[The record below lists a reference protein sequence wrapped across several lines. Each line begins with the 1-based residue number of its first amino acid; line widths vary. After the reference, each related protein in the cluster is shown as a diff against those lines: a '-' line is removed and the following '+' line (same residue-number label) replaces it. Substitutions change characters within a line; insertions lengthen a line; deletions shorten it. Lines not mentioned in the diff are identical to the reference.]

1 MRDVLD
7 YLKRNKLAFIATALA
22 CLFTIILWPWTERVP
37 FALFIAAAAL
47 CAWQAGARS
56 SLLTTAV
63 GAAVLSLIGLL
74 LPANEFPHKMADYVA
89 HLAML
94 IAVGL
99 LAAYL
104 SHARER
110 GLSAVRHFHAALGG
124 SRDGVIFTDA
134 QGHVTGLNYSAQGL
148 VGWHSLN
155 AVEQPLSLVLQ
166 LRHEQ
171 TGQPMEDFT

>member
-1 MRDVLD
+1 MRDALN
-7 YLKRNKLAFIATALA
+7 LMRRNKLSFISTALA
-22 CLFTIILWPWTERVP
+22 CLFTIILWPWTGRLP

-56 SLLTTAV
+56 SLLTTAL
-63 GAAVLSLIGLL
+63 GAAILGVICLL
-74 LPANEFPHKMADYVA
+74 LPATEFPNKAADYTS

-94 IAVGL
+94 VSVGL

-110 GLSAVRHFHAALGG
+110 GLNAVRHFHAALGG
-124 SRDGVIFTDA
+124 SRDAVIFTDA
-134 QGHVTGLNYSAQGL
+134 QGRVTRLNYSAQGL

-155 AVEQPLSLVLQ
+155 AVEQPLGLVLQ

-171 TGQPMEDFT
+171 TGQPM